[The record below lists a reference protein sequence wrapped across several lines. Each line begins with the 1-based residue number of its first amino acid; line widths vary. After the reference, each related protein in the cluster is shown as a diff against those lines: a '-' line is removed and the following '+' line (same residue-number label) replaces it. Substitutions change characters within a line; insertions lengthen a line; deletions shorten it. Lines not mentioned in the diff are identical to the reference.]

1 MAGVLDDDGPFHV
14 SRSSGEV
21 VSVTYMPDEQV
32 EALAGETF
40 TTMLRVDW
48 AREGWPRV
56 SSEQVGVVQ
65 PEALGAKALVVAL
78 VAQQLCGDPLAAP
91 PPADSDLAPADAAVR
106 TSRLLGLWS
115 QVGSGSARQNEVV
128 TSLLPVLVDVERE
141 VRRYV
146 DRAR

>member
-1 MAGVLDDDGPFHV
+1 M
-14 SRSSGEV
+14 
-21 VSVTYMPDEQV
+21 TYVPDEQV

-56 SSEQVGVVQ
+56 SSEKAGVVQ
-65 PEALGAKALVVAL
+65 PEAIGAKAMYVAL
-78 VAQQLCGDPLAAP
+78 VAQQLCSDPLAAP
-91 PPADSDLAPADAAVR
+91 PPADPHLAPADAAVR

-115 QVGSGSARQNEVV
+115 QVGSVSARQNEVV

-141 VRRYV
+141 VHRYV
-146 DRAR
+146 ELAR